1 MLKRMMTSIHPTR
14 ADQYVLRPKTRLG
27 DMFMKKYVF
36 KDIKFD
42 WQLLYVF
49 LGIIVS
55 VIAWTKCA
63 EKKEWSNIFEK
74 ECIVEY
80 KVLSKQR
87 DSRYDDAGN
96 MVLKNTKS
104 GEMKLKGFRGKEEYL
119 IFETVKPGDI
129 VKFEATYG
137 ETLSQDE
144 KDRLWEGKEPIGCT
158 WLFPLFYGLASL
170 IGLMV
175 IDDCDDIPKILFS
188 AGFIFFVFGVI
199 LGVFV

>member
-1 MLKRMMTSIHPTR
+1 
-14 ADQYVLRPKTRLG
+14 
-27 DMFMKKYVF
+27 MKKYVF

-87 DSRYDDAGN
+87 DSRYDDTGN

-144 KDRLWEGKEPIGCT
+144 KDRLWEGKEPIECT

-175 IDDCDDIPKILFS
+175 MDACDDTPKILFS